1 MSNVTVMCFLVA
13 FMMQDVEVWYL
24 TSILPVPEG
33 FINENQPIRRF
44 GYGDRWLFFPMLGYP
59 SFSWK
64 AETVHAT
71 ATYRG
76 SFYYGSTAVH
86 HFLGTIGSLGSEF

>member
-1 MSNVTVMCFLVA
+1 
-13 FMMQDVEVWYL
+13 
-24 TSILPVPEG
+24 
-33 FINENQPIRRF
+33 
-44 GYGDRWLFFPMLGYP
+44 MLGSP

-71 ATYRG
+71 ALHG

-86 HFLGTIGSLGSEF
+86 HFLGTIGSLGSEKAKILCENDDFPWDYPLVMSK